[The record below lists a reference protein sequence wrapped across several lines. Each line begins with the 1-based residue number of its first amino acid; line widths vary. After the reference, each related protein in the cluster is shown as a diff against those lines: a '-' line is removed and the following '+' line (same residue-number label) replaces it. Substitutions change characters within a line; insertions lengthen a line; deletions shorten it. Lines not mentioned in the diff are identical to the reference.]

1 MSFMVGPVNGYGV
14 SSFCGYFQK
23 VYGANGYSVEQSL
36 DVFWL
41 IQKQMKRKHFNP
53 RREHSDMGK
62 EGWRSVCRGL
72 VEAHM
77 CEEHVESGAS
87 NIEIRPIICRWKAN
101 SKPYNFH
108 VQNN

>member
-77 CEEHVESGAS
+77 CEEQLKNKLLTWSELPCKVAIANPAS
-87 NIEIRPIICRWKAN
+87 LEQSALK
-101 SKPYNFH
+101 
-108 VQNN
+108 